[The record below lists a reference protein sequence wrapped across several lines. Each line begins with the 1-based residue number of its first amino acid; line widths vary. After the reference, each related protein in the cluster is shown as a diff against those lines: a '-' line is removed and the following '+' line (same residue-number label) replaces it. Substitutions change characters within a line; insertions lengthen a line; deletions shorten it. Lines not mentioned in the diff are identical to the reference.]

1 MGEDGV
7 SGIAVRFATET
18 DAPGI
23 RALFRRAFEKEMTA
37 EEWDWKYTHN
47 PDGWL
52 GTVAVM
58 DGEIVGNYSGCGM
71 RFWIGATE
79 RLTYAIGDVAT
90 HPKARQLG
98 RKGVFSEMTELF
110 YAEVGRR
117 GLPFCFGF
125 PNDRHLAISHRFVA
139 GAQSLRP
146 IIEKRVPCESFPAPA
161 PGFAFGDAVGESFDA
176 LWRAASAGLTAAAVR
191 DRTRANWRFHAR
203 PGRDYRMLWREETGA
218 MTAWAVLSVNGENAI
233 VADYLGSAGD
243 GADLP
248 ALFAAA
254 AAEAARLGARRLV
267 FWEPPGGPGAPAIAR
282 LPGESA
288 PAGFTLIARV
298 FDEAAVRLFS
308 ASSYTPALYDVV

>member
-1 MGEDGV
+1 M
-7 SGIAVRFATET
+7 SGFSVRFAVPA

-23 RALFRRAFEKEMTA
+23 RTLFHRAFGTEMTA
-37 EEWDWKYTHN
+37 EEWQWKYAGS

-52 GTVAVM
+52 GVVAESG
-58 DGEIVGNYSGCGM
+58 GEIVGNYSGSGT
-71 RFWIGATE
+71 RFVLGGEE
-79 RLTYAIGDVAT
+79 RLAYAIGDVAT
-90 HPKARQLG
+90 DPKVRLLG
-98 RKGVFSEMTELF
+98 RQGVFGKMAGAF
-110 YAEVGRR
+110 YAEVARR

-125 PNDRHLAISHRFVA
+125 PSDRALAVSHRFA
-139 GAQSLRP
+139 GTVSLRP
-146 IIEKRVPCESFPAPA
+146 IVLRRVPCEAIGPEP
-161 PGFAFGDAVGESFDA
+161 PGFAFGDSVGESFDS

-203 PGRDYRMLWREETGA
+203 PARDYRMLWREEAGA
-218 MTAWAVLSVNGENAI
+218 MTAWAVLSVTGENAI
-233 VADYLGSAGD
+233 VADYLGSAKD

-267 FWEPPGGPGAPAIAR
+267 FWEPPGGPGALAIAR

-298 FDEAAVRLFS
+298 FDEAAVRLFG
-308 ASSYTPALYDVV
+308 ASSFTPALYDVV